1 MLLFDE
7 PTGWNVSLLS
17 LCHWI
22 KGGGVKVQLEQ
33 GRDGASRTWR
43 RSGSSITGALF
54 QIPIP
59 YDSLYKSI
67 QTCSEYACFVRGDHT
82 EFSNNKM

>member
-1 MLLFDE
+1 MLLIDE

-17 LCHWI
+17 LYHWI

-54 QIPIP
+54 QIPFP
-59 YDSLYKSI
+59 YDSL
-67 QTCSEYACFVRGDHT
+67 FVPDKRGL
-82 EFSNNKM
+82 FKNKTK